1 MGPLE
6 ALLVNDSAP
15 ETVPLLVGLKATLND
30 ELCPAGIVNGKVA
43 PVRTNCELLV
53 VSADTVTLALVAL
66 MVRAC
71 VAVEPTL
78 TLPKFTDAGVMF
90 SCPTRVAVAPV
101 PLRGTFTLGPL
112 TKRSPPVVPANC
124 GAKVRFTVTLCPP
137 FKVIGNVGPLTENS
151 LPVIWKAYNFVF
163 QLRVLVSTTGNVDF
177 APTVTWPNE
186 TLAGLLPKLLLV
198 APVPPS
204 TN

>member
-15 ETVPLLVGLKATLND
+15 ETAPLVVGLKATWND
-30 ELCPAGIVNGKVA
+30 ELCPAGIVNGKEA
-43 PVRTNCELLV
+43 PVGTNCDPLAA
-53 VSADTVTLALVAL
+53 SADTVTLAPVAL
-66 MVRAC
+66 IVSAC

-78 TLPKFTDAGVMF
+78 TLPKLSDAGVTV
-90 SCPTRVAVAPV
+90 SCPLAVAVVPT

-112 TKRSPPVVPANC
+112 TKRSPPVVPADC
-124 GAKVRFTVTLCPP
+124 GAKVTFTVTLCPP

-177 APTVTWPNE
+177 FPIATWPNE